1 MLNIYCEDFDFSSLG
16 QAFDGEAE
24 SVQDVEQRVF
34 YDAVVNGKP
43 LTVEP
48 EQALVVT
55 QILEAVYESARTG
68 RTVYFD

>member
-1 MLNIYCEDFDFSSLG
+1 MDY
-16 QAFDGEAE
+16 FDGEAE